1 MKGLFLFLITG
12 MLLLAYVQYETKD
25 DMTAIKA
32 KQVLKGASWKAKQQ
46 NKNRCV
52 IDRHN
57 GYTVR
62 ICG

>member
-12 MLLLAYVQYETKD
+12 MLLVAYVQYETKD

-46 NKNRCV
+46 NKNRCT
-52 IDRHN
+52 IDRYN
-57 GYTVR
+57 GITLKV
-62 ICG
+62 CG